1 MIDPYAQ
8 PNDNSV
14 SQHISAIDHTRRQ
27 LDAQLIQQLM
37 TRVSGNEAVMWG
49 DDVIGFGTYHYTY
62 KTGRE
67 GDWPILSFH
76 PIISKISI
84 YVMPGFDNYQ
94 ALLKKLGKHKTS
106 TNCLFL
112 HKLTDIDMQILEQLM
127 ATVYKDMQ
135 SLYTVSYTHLTL
147 PTIYSV

>member
-14 SQHISAIDHTRRQ
+14 SQYISDIDHTRRQ

-37 TRVSGNEAVMWG
+37 TRVSGSEAVMWG
-49 DDVIGFGTYHYTY
+49 EDVIGFGSYHYTY

-76 PIISKISI
+76 PTIGQISV
-84 YVMPGFDNYQ
+84 YVMPGFENYE
-94 ALLKKLGKHKTS
+94 ALLKKLGKHKTT
-106 TNCLFL
+106 TNSLII
-112 HKLTDIDMQILEQLM
+112 HKVTEIDMQILEQLM
-127 ATVYKDMQ
+127 SQVYKDMQ
-135 SLYTVSYTHLTL
+135 ARYTCK
-147 PTIYSV
+147 